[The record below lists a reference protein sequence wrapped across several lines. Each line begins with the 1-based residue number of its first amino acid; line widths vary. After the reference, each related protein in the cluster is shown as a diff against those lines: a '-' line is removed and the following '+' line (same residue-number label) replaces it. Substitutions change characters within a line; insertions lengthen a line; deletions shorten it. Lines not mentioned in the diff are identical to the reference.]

1 MNAIEYTRNL
11 RRLSVVSWV
20 GSLVF
25 FLCLSWVKIIPLN
38 EFLPFIAVFI
48 GTIPIVVFVM
58 RNKVC
63 CDVCGGHIKFHPDI
77 LVLFINA
84 RNAVAKLTLVF
95 ILIFRMAA
103 VALQT
108 PLGFFR
114 KRAADEINGSGEM

>member
-38 EFLPFIAVFI
+38 EFLPFIALFI

-63 CDVCGGHIKFHPDI
+63 CDVCGGHMKIS
-77 LVLFINA
+77 
-84 RNAVAKLTLVF
+84 
-95 ILIFRMAA
+95 
-103 VALQT
+103 
-108 PLGFFR
+108 
-114 KRAADEINGSGEM
+114 SGYPRIVYQCKKCGGKIDTGIYSDF